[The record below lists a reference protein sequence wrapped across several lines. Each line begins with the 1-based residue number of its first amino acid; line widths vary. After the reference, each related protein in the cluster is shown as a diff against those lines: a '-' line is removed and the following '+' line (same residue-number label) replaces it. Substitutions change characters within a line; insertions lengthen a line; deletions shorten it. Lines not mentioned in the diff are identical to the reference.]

1 MYAGATGTGKSQLS
15 IDLAKA
21 LKGQVINGDALQV
34 YRTANILTNKVTKE
48 EMGGV
53 KHHLIDFL
61 PPTEKYDV
69 YRFKTDAIHV
79 VNPISHFSWGTDM
92 GRSIKSTRKETGQFL
107 SGEPISTFNP
117 SSSIVPSSPTTS
129 PTDPL
134 C

>member
-48 EMGGV
+48 EMGDV
-53 KHHLIDFL
+53 KHHLMDFL

-69 YRFKTDAIHV
+69 YRFKTDAIQV
-79 VNPISHFSWGTDM
+79 VIPIA
-92 GRSIKSTRKETGQFL
+92 QF
-107 SGEPISTFNP
+107 
-117 SSSIVPSSPTTS
+117 SSSYSGQ
-129 PTDPL
+129 L
-134 C
+134 KRGGR